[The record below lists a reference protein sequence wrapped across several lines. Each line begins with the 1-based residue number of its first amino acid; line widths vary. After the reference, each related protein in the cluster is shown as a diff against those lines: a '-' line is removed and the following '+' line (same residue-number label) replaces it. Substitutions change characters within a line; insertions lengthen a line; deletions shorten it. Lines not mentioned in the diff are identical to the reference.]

1 MELVTDTVLEP
12 MVLGKVVQLVSLDRV
27 IGAVLEPV
35 VLGRVVPLV
44 STELATLNKKLGPTL
59 LRTTEEQ
66 DDAGY
71 T

>member
-12 MVLGKVVQLVSLDRV
+12 MVLGKVVQLVSLDRI

-44 STELATLNKKLGPTL
+44 STE
-59 LRTTEEQ
+59 Q
-66 DDAGY
+66 
-71 T
+71 